1 MMLMLPEPDL
11 EFDSDSSGDND
22 NMAAE
27 PPVADA
33 HDGPPLV
40 PVPPGDHISLHAT
53 AVQLGVTANNLAAR
67 TPHAH
72 NVPDAPEPPTDLFQ
86 LEGESFFFEQDGLE
100 TEYEGMLRAKGGDPI
115 D

>member
-1 MMLMLPEPDL
+1 M
-11 EFDSDSSGDND
+11 EFDSDSSGDD
-22 NMAAE
+22 DDIAAE

-53 AVQLGVTANNLAAR
+53 AVQLGVTANSLAAR

-72 NVPDAPEPPTDLFQ
+72 NVPDAPEPLTDLFQ
-86 LEGESFFFEQDGLE
+86 LEGEFFFLEQDAHDLPD
-100 TEYEGMLRAKGGDPI
+100 TEPPTDLF
-115 D
+115 